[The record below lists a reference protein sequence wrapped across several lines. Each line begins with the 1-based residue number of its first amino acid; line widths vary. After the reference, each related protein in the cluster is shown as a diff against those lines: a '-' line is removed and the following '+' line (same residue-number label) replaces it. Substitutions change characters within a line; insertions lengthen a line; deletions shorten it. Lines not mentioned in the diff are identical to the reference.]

1 MIKVI
6 SNKLLVIIKAINKI
20 WELEEMLRT
29 LTDLRGILFLYTHEN
44 PTANV
49 DPTQIDQIY
58 NKTKSEATRL
68 VQQEKSM
75 TVRRS
80 KIVKHESCYMT
91 IFVEID

>member
-1 MIKVI
+1 
-6 SNKLLVIIKAINKI
+6 
-20 WELEEMLRT
+20 MLRT

-75 TVRRS
+75 TTIKS
-80 KIVKHESCYMT
+80 KFVKNDYFLLELTSR
-91 IFVEID
+91 

>member
-1 MIKVI
+1 
-6 SNKLLVIIKAINKI
+6 
-20 WELEEMLRT
+20 MLRT
-29 LTDLRGILFLYTHEN
+29 LTDLRGILFLYTNEN

-75 TVRRS
+75 TTIKS
-80 KIVKHESCYMT
+80 KFVKNDYFLLKLTSR
-91 IFVEID
+91 

>member
-1 MIKVI
+1 
-6 SNKLLVIIKAINKI
+6 
-20 WELEEMLRT
+20 MLRT

-68 VQQEKSM
+68 VQQEKSI
-75 TVRRS
+75 TAKNQSQIAYKLYDLYDIGYIISV
-80 KIVKHESCYMT
+80 ICVQ
-91 IFVEID
+91 IWP